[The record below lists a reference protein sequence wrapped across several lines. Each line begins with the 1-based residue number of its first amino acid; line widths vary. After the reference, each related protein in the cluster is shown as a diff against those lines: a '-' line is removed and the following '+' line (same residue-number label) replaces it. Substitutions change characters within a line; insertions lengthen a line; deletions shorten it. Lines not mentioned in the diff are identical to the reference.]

1 MSWRPCKLSHLV
13 SWMSENDASGENTN
27 GAISSVD
34 LSSCLLV
41 QSEHHA
47 VSHSTSMSR
56 LTSKHLAVHYLLI
69 MQKSQVCYYTNGLQR
84 HGHKGNCFWTI
95 YRGHGYSPE
104 PSRTHIYIYVYYVHT
119 GIQAH
124 RHTHIYIHTV
134 YTHMYLHMSIEEP
147 HRARHLWCC
156 ENRSDI
162 FPCLELPAEHQEL
175 CRKSMINSIQSRWR
189 NATVEWLPSTNG
201 RTFLA
206 AWKWDIMRLSAIR
219 AAVSATLNPLGN
231 SLTLVILSHVFR
243 PYTVCLSLCFFWDQ
257 SIWLTTS
264 SKSCSCFVRS
274 PIICAIPQRDVR
286 KSSQGSSCVSWG
298 TTWNFV
304 EAFPQ
309 PHTLCILGHWWCH
322 SGSALNVP
330 GL

>member
-1 MSWRPCKLSHLV
+1 MDIYIYIWC
-13 SWMSENDASGENTN
+13 T
-27 GAISSVD
+27 
-34 LSSCLLV
+34 
-41 QSEHHA
+41 
-47 VSHSTSMSR
+47 
-56 LTSKHLAVHYLLI
+56 
-69 MQKSQVCYYTNGLQR
+69 YTNTGT
-84 HGHKGNCFWTI
+84 H
-95 YRGHGYSPE
+95 
-104 PSRTHIYIYVYYVHT
+104 THIYIYVY
-119 GIQAH
+119 
-124 RHTHIYIHTV
+124 IYI
-134 YTHMYLHMSIEEP
+134 YTHCIYTYVFAYVYR
-147 HRARHLWCC
+147 RATSCPTSLVLWKQIRH
-156 ENRSDI
+156 
-162 FPCLELPAEHQEL
+162 FPLPELPAEHQEL

-231 SLTLVILSHVFR
+231 SLTLVILFHVFR
-243 PYTVCLSLCFFWDQ
+243 PYTVCLSPSFFWGQ

-264 SKSCSCFVRS
+264 GKSCRCLVRS
-274 PIICAIPQRDVR
+274 PGECKTQRDVR
-286 KSSQGSSCVSWG
+286 KSSQGPSCVSWG

>member
-1 MSWRPCKLSHLV
+1 MQYHTAHQCQGWRQNIWQCIICSLCKKARSATTR
-13 SWMSENDASGENTN
+13 MDFKGMDTKATASEPFTGGTVIPPN
-27 GAISSVD
+27 
-34 LSSCLLV
+34 
-41 QSEHHA
+41 H
-47 VSHSTSMSR
+47 
-56 LTSKHLAVHYLLI
+56 
-69 MQKSQVCYYTNGLQR
+69 
-84 HGHKGNCFWTI
+84 
-95 YRGHGYSPE
+95 PE
-104 PSRTHIYIYVYYVHT
+104 PIYIYMYIMYIQAYRHTGTHTHIY
-119 GIQAH
+119 
-124 RHTHIYIHTV
+124 IYIHTV

-175 CRKSMINSIQSRWR
+175 CRKSMINSIQSRWL